1 MNDTLT
7 VICTDR
13 GTHKPRTLARLDVKV
28 QHGRVVIGRVS
39 RTRRYRTDDGR
50 VITPRSAPE
59 ADDARRRDD
68 DGLTFTFTCP
78 TCGRNT
84 PCVTTGWRT
93 WPRRTYGGRGGACRC
108 WMCPTCRRRVV
119 PTASVGWVL
128 R

>member
-84 PCVTTGWRT
+84 PLRDDRLADLAETDVRRPRWR
-93 WPRRTYGGRGGACRC
+93 
-108 WMCPTCRRRVV
+108 V
-119 PTASVGWVL
+119 SVLDVSNL
-128 R
+128 PS